1 MSAINNFTLK
11 IPSFSLS
18 FYFSKGKARD
28 IAYSFCFRQIEI
40 KIPLVIQ
47 VFLVA
52 YIFYMKPIIEQ
63 HVDQCKKRQ
72 H

>member
-1 MSAINNFTLK
+1 MSPINNFTLK

-40 KIPLVIQ
+40 KIPFGDPSFFNSLH
-47 VFLVA
+47 FLHEA
-52 YIFYMKPIIEQ
+52 NYRAA
-63 HVDQCKKRQ
+63 C
-72 H
+72 